1 MGYQDPP
8 LPTAEPMNEEKSS
21 PRPADSIVI
30 QTEDNLVAPSEQAS
44 LGQQAHDPNEDVS
57 SAQQNY
63 ELDSQQETTPHIH
76 PDNDSAVQ
84 HLAEDEDDHGNGVND
99 HDERPFSDYGSD
111 SSSFYTSILSE
122 ATDYYWENGR
132 RYHAHQGGRYLLLN
146 DEVELDRED
155 MKHHEWMLITDF
167 RLHLSPIGNNPQRIL
182 DIGTGTG
189 IWAMQLIAIPR
200 PKSLAQI
207 YLLSNQNVDDL
218 EAEWL
223 YRPGTYDL
231 VHVRFMFLAI
241 KDYPAMLAQAYRTLK
256 PGGYVEL
263 SELGVTP
270 EATNQNYPPPFQIF
284 RWLDLYDEAMKKMGF
299 NFRVAHAF
307 KNMLTDARFV
317 DVVERKFE
325 VPWGGMAQRPKR
337 KGYRSLASRSLK
349 QGLQGIVMG
358 LFTRSLGWTP
368 SEVEVFLVEL
378 RKQLDDKSYQ
388 LLDHAS
394 VFAFSS

>member
-1 MGYQDPP
+1 MGPKHDDHPEP
-8 LPTAEPMNEEKSS
+8 LPATSTGPLNEETLS
-21 PRPADSIVI
+21 PQPADSIVM
-30 QTEDNLVAPSEQAS
+30 QTEGDIAAPFEQAHEQP
-44 LGQQAHDPNEDVS
+44 GKVS
-57 SAQQNY
+57 SAQQTH
-63 ELDSQQETTPHIH
+63 ELDSQEEGIPHVH

-84 HLAEDEDDHGNGVND
+84 HLTEDEDDHDAND
-99 HDERPFSDYGSD
+99 HVKPLMTTGSAI
-111 SSSFYTSILSE
+111 TV
-122 ATDYYWENGR
+122 ANT
-132 RYHAHQGGRYLLLN
+132 RYLLPN

-167 RLHLSPIGNNPQRIL
+167 RLHLSPIGENPQRIL
-182 DIGTGTG
+182 DIGTGTADRYPSAEVIG
-189 IWAMQLIAIPR
+189 TDISPIQ
-200 PKSLAQI
+200 PKWVPPNLTFE
-207 YLLSNQNVDDL
+207 VDDL

-241 KDYPAMLAQAYRTLK
+241 KDFPAMLAQAYRTLK

-270 EATNQNYPPPFQIF
+270 VATNPDCIPPFQIF

-307 KNMLTDARFV
+307 KDMLTEAGFV
-317 DVVERKFE
+317 DVVETKLE
-325 VPWGGMAQRPKR
+325 VPWGAWPKDRRR
-337 KGYRSLASRSLK
+337 KAIGLWHLEQLK

-368 SEVEVFLVEL
+368 NEVEVFLVEL

-388 LLDHAS
+388 LLDYAY
-394 VFAFSS
+394 VVYGRKPL